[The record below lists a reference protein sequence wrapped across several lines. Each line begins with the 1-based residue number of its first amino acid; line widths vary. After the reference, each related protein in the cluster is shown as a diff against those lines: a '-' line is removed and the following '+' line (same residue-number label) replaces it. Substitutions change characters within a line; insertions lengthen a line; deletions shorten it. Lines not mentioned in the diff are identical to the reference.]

1 MEFPLMSLRRVAIL
15 ACAGVLAAGVAVVAT
30 APAQAQPTPGAT
42 PDAQSMAAN
51 AASAFVAAKPAALH
65 ASASDQFTQHP
76 VVTFKG
82 TQYVPYDRTYKGLPV
97 VGGDFVVLTN
107 SAGQVMDTSVA
118 QDQAINLAST
128 TPTVT
133 AEQAETT
140 ARTTLK
146 SVTSATAP
154 QLVVYAHGTP
164 ALAYETTVTGTGSE
178 GASKLSVVVDAR
190 SGTVLE
196 TTEHVMHGTG
206 TSAWNANPV
215 TLNTTHSGSTFSMR
229 DPNITNLSCQDL
241 ANNQV
246 FSGPDDNWGNGTA
259 SNRETGCVDALF
271 GSQTENRMLADWL
284 GRNGPNGSGGA
295 WPIRVGLNDL
305 NAGYDGS
312 QIQIGHNSAGGWIG
326 AIDVIAHEQGHG
338 IDDFTPGSISRGGTQ
353 EFVADTFGAASEWYA
368 NEPSRDTPD
377 FLVGE
382 QINLTGNGPIRNMYN
397 PSALGHAN
405 CYSSSIPSTEVH
417 AAAGPG
423 NHWFYLLAEG
433 TNPTN
438 GQPTSP
444 TCNSSTVS
452 GVGIENAIKIMYGA
466 MLMKTSSSSYL
477 KYRTWTLTS
486 AKNLDPTCGLFNTTK
501 KAWDAVSV
509 PAQSADPTC
518 SASGGLTVGN
528 PGNKTGTVGTAITPF
543 TVTASGGTSPY
554 SFSATGLPPGVSIN
568 ATSGQ
573 VSGTPS
579 AGGTYNVTVNVTD
592 SSGKSG
598 STQFTFTIS
607 GGGGGG
613 CGQNLIGN
621 GGFESGTTGWSMS
634 TGVLN
639 TGANA
644 HAGTG
649 FAWLDGYGRTH
660 TDTLQQ
666 VITVPSGCSATLN
679 YYLWIDTEDEPS
691 AAYDKLTLTANGTTL
706 ASLSNLD
713 AGSGYVLRTASLA
726 AFAGQSV
733 TLKWTGTEDAALATN
748 FLIDDVSTS

>member
-1 MEFPLMSLRRVAIL
+1 MSLRRVVVL
-15 ACAGVLAAGVAVVAT
+15 ASAGVLAMGVAT
-30 APAQAQPTPGAT
+30 TTAQAQPTPGAA
-42 PDAQSMAAN
+42 PSAQSL
-51 AASAFVAAKPAALH
+51 AASAAADFVAARPAALH
-65 ASASDQFTQHP
+65 ASAADTFTQHS
-76 VVTFKG
+76 VINFKG

-97 VGGDFVVLTN
+97 VGGDFVVVTN
-107 SAGQVMDTSVA
+107 SFGQVMTTSVA
-118 QDQAINLAST
+118 QDQTINLAST
-128 TPTVT
+128 EPKLT
-133 AEQAETT
+133 AAQAEAAAREELT
-140 ARTTLK
+140 A
-146 SVTSATAP
+146 VTSVADTHLA
-154 QLVVYAHGTP
+154 VYAHGTP
-164 ALAYETTVTGTGSE
+164 ALAYETTVTGTGAE
-178 GASKLSVVVDAR
+178 GASKLSVVVDAQT
-190 SGTVLE
+190 GKVLE

-215 TLNTTHSGSTFSMR
+215 TLNTTHSGSTYSMR
-229 DPNITNLSCQDL
+229 DPNITNLSCQNL
-241 ANNQV
+241 SGNAV
-246 FSGPDDNWGNGTA
+246 FTGSDDVWGNGTA
-259 SNRETGCVDALF
+259 TDRETGCVDAF
-271 GSQTENRMLADWL
+271 YGSQVENAMLADWL

-312 QIQIGHNSAGGWIG
+312 QIQIGHNQAGGWIG

-338 IDDFTPGSISRGGTQ
+338 IDDYTPGSISRGGTQ

-368 NEPSRDTPD
+368 NEPTKDTPD

-382 QINLTGNGPIRNMYN
+382 QINLTGAGPIRNMYN
-397 PSALGHAN
+397 PSAKGHAN

-444 TCNSSTVS
+444 TCNSSTVT

-477 KYRTWTLTS
+477 KYRTWTLTA
-486 AKNLDPTCGLFNTTK
+486 AKNLDATCGLFNTTK
-501 KAWDAVSV
+501 QAWDAVSV

-528 PGNKTGTVGTAITPF
+528 PGNKTGTVGTAITAF

-554 SFSATGLPPGVSIN
+554 SFSATGLPSGVSIN
-568 ATSGQ
+568 SSSGQ
-573 VSGTPS
+573 VSGTPTAS
-579 AGGTYNVTVNVTD
+579 GTYSTTVTVTD
-592 SSGKSG
+592 SSSPAKSG

-607 GGGGGG
+607 GGGGG
-613 CGQNLIGN
+613 CGQNLITN
-621 GGFESGTTGWSMS
+621 GTFESGTTGWSAS
-634 TGVLN
+634 SGVLSS
-639 TGANA
+639 GSNA
-644 HAGTG
+644 HAGTR

-666 VITVPSGCSATLN
+666 VFTIPSGCNATLN

-706 ASLSNLD
+706 SSFSNLD
-713 AGSGYVLRTASLA
+713 SGPGYVLRSVSLA
-726 AFAGQSV
+726 AYAGQSV
-733 TLKWTGTEDAALATN
+733 TLKWTGVEDAGLATN

>member
-1 MEFPLMSLRRVAIL
+1 MSSRLRRVV
-15 ACAGVLAAGVAVVAT
+15 VLASAGALVAAFAAVTTSA
-30 APAQAQPTPGAT
+30 AQAQPAPSAAPSAQALAT
-42 PDAQSMAAN
+42 N

-65 ASASDQFTQHP
+65 ASASDKFTQHSAIS
-76 VVTFKG
+76 FKG
-82 TQYVPYDRTYKGLPV
+82 TQYVPFDRTYKGLPV
-97 VGGDFVVLTN
+97 VGGDFVVITN

-118 QDQAINLAST
+118 QNQAINLAST
-128 TPTVT
+128 TPKLT
-133 AEQAETT
+133 AAQAAAT
-140 ARTTLK
+140 ARTELK
-146 SVTSATAP
+146 SVTSASAP
-154 QLVVYAHGTP
+154 QLVVFAHGSP
-164 ALAYETTVTGTGSE
+164 RLAYQTMVTGTGSE
-178 GASKLSVVVDAR
+178 GYSKLSVVVDAQ
-190 SGTVLE
+190 SGKVLE
-196 TTEHVMHGTG
+196 SREHVMHGTG

-215 TLNTTHSGSTFSMR
+215 TINTTHSGSTFSMR
-229 DPNITNLSCQDL
+229 DPSISNLSCQDA

-259 SNRETGCVDALF
+259 SNRETGCVDAFF
-271 GSQTENRMLADWL
+271 GSQTENAMLASWL
-284 GRNGPNGSGGA
+284 GRNGPDGAGGA

-305 NAGYDGS
+305 NAFYDGS
-312 QIQIGHNSAGGWIG
+312 QIQIGHNQAGGWIG

-338 IDDFTPGSISRGGTQ
+338 IDDHTPGGISNGGTQ
-353 EFVADTFGAASEWYA
+353 EFVADTFGAGSEWFA
-368 NEPSRDTPD
+368 NESTRDVPD
-377 FLVGE
+377 FTVGE
-382 QINLTGNGPIRNMYN
+382 QVNLVGQGPIRIMYN
-397 PSALGHAN
+397 PSQIGDPN
-405 CYSSSIPSTEVH
+405 CYSSSIPNTEVH

-444 TCNSSTVS
+444 TCNSTTFT
-452 GVGIENAIKIMYGA
+452 GVGVQNAMKIMYGA

-486 AKNLDPTCGLFNTTK
+486 AKNLDATCGLFNATK

-518 SASGGLTVGN
+518 SASGGVTVGN

-543 TVTASGGTSPY
+543 TITASGGTSPY
-554 SFSATGLPPGVSIN
+554 HFSATGLPPGISIN
-568 ATSGQ
+568 STSGQ

-579 AGGTYNVTVNVTD
+579 AGGTFNVTVNVTD
-592 SSGKSG
+592 SSNPVKSG

-607 GGGGGG
+607 GGGGG
-613 CGQNLIGN
+613 CGQNLISN
-621 GGFESGTTGWSMS
+621 GGFESGGTGW
-634 TGVLN
+634 TATAGVIN

-644 HAGTG
+644 HAGNG

-666 VITVPSGCSATLN
+666 TISVPAGCNATLS

-691 AAYDKLTLTANGTTL
+691 AAYDKLTLTANGQTL
-706 ASLSNLD
+706 ATFSNLN
-713 AGSGYVLRTASLA
+713 AGSGYVQRSSSLA

-733 TLKWTGTEDAALATN
+733 TLKWTGTEDAFLATN

>member
-1 MEFPLMSLRRVAIL
+1 MLLRRVVVL
-15 ACAGVLAAGVAVVAT
+15 ASAGVLAAGVAVVAT
-30 APAQAQPTPGAT
+30 PTALAQPTPT
-42 PDAQSMAAN
+42 PAPNAQSLAAN
-51 AASAFVAAKPAALH
+51 AASDFLASRPAALH
-65 ASASDQFTQHP
+65 ASASDAFTQHP
-76 VVTFKG
+76 VISFDG
-82 TQYVPYDRTYKGLPV
+82 TQFVPYDRSYKGLPV
-97 VGGDFVVLTN
+97 VGGDFVVMTN
-107 SAGQVMDTSVA
+107 SSGQVMDTSVA
-118 QDQAINLAST
+118 QDQTIDLAST
-128 TPTVT
+128 TPKVTVKEAEAT
-133 AEQAETT
+133 AGAALQ
-140 ARTTLK
+140 
-146 SVTSATAP
+146 SVTSATTP
-154 QLVVYAHGTP
+154 RLVVYAHGSP
-164 ALAYETTVTGTGSE
+164 ALAYESTVTGTGAE
-178 GASKLSVVVDAR
+178 GSSKLSVVVDAQT
-190 SGTVLE
+190 GKVLE

-215 TLNTTHSGSTFSMR
+215 TINTTHSGSTYTMR
-229 DPNITNLSCQDL
+229 DPSITNLSCQNL
-241 ANNQV
+241 SGNQV
-246 FSGPDDNWGNGTA
+246 FSGPDDVWGNGNATD
-259 SNRETGCVDALF
+259 RETGCVDALF
-271 GSQTENRMLADWL
+271 GSQTENRMIADWL

-312 QIQIGHNSAGGWIG
+312 QIQIGHNQAGGWIG

-338 IDDFTPGSISRGGTQ
+338 IDDYTPGSISRGGTQ

-368 NEPSRDTPD
+368 NESTKDTPD

-397 PSALGHAN
+397 PSAVGHAN
-405 CYSSSIPSTEVH
+405 CYSSSIPNTEVH

-433 TNPTN
+433 TSPTN

-444 TCNSSTVS
+444 TCNSSSVT
-452 GVGIENAIKIMYGA
+452 GVGIQNAIKIMYGA

-477 KYRTWTLTS
+477 KYRTWTLTA
-486 AKNLDPTCGLFNTTK
+486 AKNLDATCGLFNTTK

-518 SASGGLTVGN
+518 SASGGITVGN
-528 PGNKTGTVGTAITPF
+528 PGNRSGTVGTAITAF

-554 SFSATGLPPGVSIN
+554 HFSATGLPPGVSIN

-573 VSGTPS
+573 VSGTPT
-579 AGGTYNVTVNVTD
+579 AGGTFAATVTVTD
-592 SSGKSG
+592 SSSPAKSG
-598 STQFTFTIS
+598 SVQFTFTVS
-607 GGGGGG
+607 GGGGGT
-613 CGQNLIGN
+613 CGQNLITN
-621 GGFESGTTGWSMS
+621 GTFESGTTGWTATS
-634 TGVLN
+634 GVL
-639 TGANA
+639 TSGANA
-644 HAGTG
+644 HAGTR

-666 VITVPSGCSATLN
+666 VLTVPAGCSATLS

-691 AAYDKLTLTANGTTL
+691 SAFDRLTLTANNQTL
-706 ASLSNLD
+706 ATFSNLD

-733 TLKWTGTEDAALATN
+733 TLKWTGTEDAGLATN